1 MRRLVTAEQRTVNT
15 AIGQRLQTLG
25 RGADVAAQGGAHIA
39 LQQGFAPRRE
49 MDLEIGELRQVGT
62 QLHGSEAPTEDGME
76 QGANRDGGCASE
88 GKRGFSH
95 LSHLCFRSET

>member
-1 MRRLVTAEQRTVNT
+1 
-15 AIGQRLQTLG
+15 
-25 RGADVAAQGGAHIA
+25 
-39 LQQGFAPRRE
+39 